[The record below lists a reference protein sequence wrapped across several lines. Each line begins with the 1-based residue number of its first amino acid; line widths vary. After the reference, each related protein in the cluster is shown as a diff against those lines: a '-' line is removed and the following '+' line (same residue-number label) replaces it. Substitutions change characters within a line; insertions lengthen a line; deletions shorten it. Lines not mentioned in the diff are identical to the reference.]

1 MEVTNLAN
9 AQNVGIIISPNLQK
23 LKVWRKKGTKGYFMV
38 FHTYKYQNKMTSFRI
53 MHDNATLSVF
63 RSLQGLNMRLE

>member
-38 FHTYKYQNKMTSFRI
+38 FHTYKY
-53 MHDNATLSVF
+53 
-63 RSLQGLNMRLE
+63 LELRYQKNFNL